1 MRAASSSDG
10 YSQLPQSFWAAGHL
24 KDEKCI
30 AWLIARVICFNK
42 CFEKKKQ
49 TGMVTVSCIVASRFW
64 RFLLPAVVRVLN
76 PRCVI
81 NVLKTG
87 LPNFIYQCQKRGLFL
102 RNWCQGGNT
111 YILVVNRKS

>member
-24 KDEKCI
+24 KDETRI

-49 TGMVTVSCIVASRFW
+49 TGLVTVSCIVVSRFW
-64 RFLLPAVVRVLN
+64 KFLLPALERVLN
-76 PRCVI
+76 PRSVI

-87 LPNFIYQCQKRGLFL
+87 
-102 RNWCQGGNT
+102 
-111 YILVVNRKS
+111 

>member
-24 KDEKCI
+24 KDETRI
-30 AWLIARVICFNK
+30 AWLIARVICFSK

-49 TGMVTVSCIVASRFW
+49 TGLVTMSCIVASRFW
-64 RFLLPAVVRVLN
+64 RFLLLALERVLI

-87 LPNFIYQCQKRGLFL
+87 
-102 RNWCQGGNT
+102 
-111 YILVVNRKS
+111 